1 MSILSLGRPPLSFV
15 DSSYCFSELAL
26 ISTLIFIISFFVLTL
41 GIICSFS
48 SALSCVFSCLSDDD
62 ICIYCY
68 KLSKLLLLHSISF
81 YMLFFHFQLLAIF
94 FYFPIDALVVQ
105 KYAVLFLY
113 ICRFSRFFCCWFL
126 VLYHVVRKHS
136 W

>member
-94 FYFPIDALVVQ
+94 FIFPLTHWLFRNMLFCFYIFVDFQGFSVVD
-105 KYAVLFLY
+105 F
-113 ICRFSRFFCCWFL
+113 
-126 VLYHVVRKHS
+126 
-136 W
+136 